1 MSDKHTQPDTPA
13 CEIALR
19 TDPGRDP
26 DKQVNEDSATHVET
40 TLGLL
45 CVVCDGM
52 GGHAGGKEASELA
65 VKTIVETVQAA
76 PPGSLHA
83 DVLRA
88 ALTEAN
94 TRIWNMPTAEA
105 GLRPGSTVVVALLH
119 EHGADIAHVGDSRVY
134 LVHSGAI
141 SQVTR
146 DHSMVQEL
154 VDRNLI
160 KAEDAQKHPDANK
173 ILRAL
178 GIAKEV
184 EVDVRSEPIAYV
196 AGDVFILC
204 SDGLSDLVTP
214 AEILEV
220 AIANSPA
227 QAAGRLVD
235 LANARGGHDNI
246 TALVLRTKTSARADT
261 APIVMKTM
269 PLTAAPL
276 PAETVIEAPLPGA
289 VAAPAP
295 VAKPPGAGGTLQ
307 SPVHPAQQA
316 GAAAVPPPRV
326 TVVSGPALHEVPDS
340 VRSPERS
347 RTPAILAL
355 VAALV
360 ALAVLGLFHLNR
372 RTDHKP
378 VPVVDDPPRDA
389 GTMLVDDDNDPN
401 TPPVIVSVAPLAPP
415 PSSSK
420 WDGVK
425 SADPC
430 VGAGRARANGAPQRV
445 IDSLEAKCRAAGGT
459 PIPAAPPAAT
469 PTPPPPPTPPTP
481 PANPTPSPTPRPT
494 QPPPAPTTTL

>member
-1 MSDKHTQPDTPA
+1 MSGAGKDDDKTKASHTQPDAPA
-13 CEIALR
+13 YEIALR

-26 DKQVNEDSATHVET
+26 DKQVNEDSAAHVET

-45 CVVCDGM
+45 AVVCDGM

-65 VKTIVETVQAA
+65 VKAIVETVQAA
-76 PPGSLHA
+76 PPASA
-83 DVLRA
+83 PEDVLRE

-105 GLRPGSTVVVALLH
+105 GLRPGSTVVAALFD
-119 EHGADIAHVGDSRVY
+119 EKGAHIGHVGDSRIY

-160 KAEDAQKHPDANK
+160 KAEDAAKHPDANK

-178 GIAKEV
+178 GIAKDV
-184 EVDVRSEPIAYV
+184 DVDVRAEPIGYV

-220 AIANSPA
+220 CVKDSPK

-261 APIVMKTM
+261 APLLMKTM
-269 PLTAAPL
+269 PLTAASPL
-276 PAETVIEAPLPGA
+276 AKPAETVLEAPLG
-289 VAAPAP
+289 VAPPPATASAP
-295 VAKPPGAGGTLQ
+295 TLQ
-307 SPVHPAQQA
+307 SPVHPGQQA
-316 GAAAVPPPRV
+316 PGAPAPQV
-326 TVVSGPALHEVPDS
+326 TVVPSPRGAVAIPPAPDEPPSERASG
-340 VRSPERS
+340 S
-347 RTPAILAL
+347 RAPLAVLLSLAVIAL
-355 VAALV
+355 V
-360 ALAVLGLFHLNR
+360 VLGLFYLNR
-372 RTDHKP
+372 REQHKA
-378 VPVVDDPPRDA
+378 VPVVNDPPKDS
-389 GTMLVDDDNDPN
+389 GLMLVDDDNDPS

-415 PSSSK
+415 PPSAPRK

-430 VGAGRARANGAPQRV
+430 VGAGRARYNGASPTV
-445 IDSLEAKCRAAGGT
+445 IESLEAKCRANGGT
-459 PIPAAPPAAT
+459 PIPYVPPATTNA
-469 PTPPPPPTPPTP
+469 
-481 PANPTPSPTPRPT
+481 
-494 QPPPAPTTTL
+494 PPAPTPTPLPPPPQ